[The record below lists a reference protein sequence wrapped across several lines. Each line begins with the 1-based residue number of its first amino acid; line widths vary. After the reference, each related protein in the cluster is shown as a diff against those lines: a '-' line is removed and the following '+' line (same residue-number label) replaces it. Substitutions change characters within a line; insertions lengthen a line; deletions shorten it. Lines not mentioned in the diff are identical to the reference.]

1 MTTKYGKYF
10 NYSSSIIKEMKV
22 VISFKFGTYQ
32 LRQDEKG
39 SNSFGN
45 VAELNQGL
53 NKYSS
58 PQTINSTIINLI

>member
-1 MTTKYGKYF
+1 
-10 NYSSSIIKEMKV
+10 MKV
-22 VISFKFGTYQ
+22 IISFKFGTYQ

-45 VAELNQGL
+45 VAELNQEL

>member
-10 NYSSSIIKEMKV
+10 NYSSSIIKKMEV
-22 VISFKFGTYQ
+22 IISFKFGTYQ
-32 LRQDEKG
+32 LRQDGKG

-53 NKYSS
+53 NEYSF
-58 PQTINSTIINLI
+58 P